1 MKPSSCGPCGG
12 GLTIIANAP
21 NPAGVAILKKY
32 FNNEVS
38 PGGIFTG
45 ALAPTI
51 IFWFIFLIFRGIA
64 SPLPAV
70 RITNTSRLKGAIAN
84 QFNINLDERMIQMA
98 ATDASIENVIA
109 REILDSRGNPTVEV
123 EVRLSGGAS
132 ARAGVP
138 SGASTGAREAIELR
152 DGDKNRFNGKGVL
165 KAVENVNGV
174 IYDKIK
180 GHDAA
185 HQAEIDDILIELDG
199 SPNKGKLGANAI
211 LGVSLAVARA
221 AAKAADQPLFRYLS
235 PNGAGRLPVPMLN
248 IMNGGAHAR
257 WQGSDFQ
264 EYMVAPYG
272 AESFREALRWSSE
285 IFQALRAVLMEAG
298 HHVGVGDEGG
308 FSPNVSSNE
317 EPLQLIVK
325 GIEKAGLKPGP
336 DVGICLDPAAS
347 EFYEDGQYNLRT
359 ENRTCSSD
367 EMVDYFERLIDTYP
381 ICSIEDGLAE
391 DDWSGWQI
399 LNQRLGDRIEL
410 IGDDLFVTNIEYI
423 RRGIEEHSANAV
435 LIKLNQIGT
444 LSETIK
450 AVQMCREVGWGACVS
465 HRSGETIDSF
475 IADMTVALDTGHLKT
490 GAPCRGERVEKYNQ
504 LLRIEE
510 ELGSK
515 AQYAGKN
522 GFIRPVRF

>member
-1 MKPSSCGPCGG
+1 MASTDTK
-12 GLTIIANAP
+12 IEKIA
-21 NPAGVAILKKY
+21 
-32 FNNEVS
+32 
-38 PGGIFTG
+38 
-45 ALAPTI
+45 
-51 IFWFIFLIFRGIA
+51 
-64 SPLPAV
+64 
-70 RITNTSRLKGAIAN
+70 
-84 QFNINLDERMIQMA
+84 
-98 ATDASIENVIA
+98 A

-123 EVRLSGGAS
+123 EVSLTGGAR

-152 DGDKNRFNGKGVL
+152 DGDKKRFNGKGVL
-165 KAVENVNGV
+165 QAVENVNRE
-174 IYDKIK
+174 INEKIA
-180 GHDAA
+180 GLDAA
-185 HQAEIDDILIELDG
+185 HQAEIDNILIELDG
-199 SPNKGKLGANAI
+199 TPNKGRLGANAL

-221 AAKAADQPLFRYLS
+221 AALAANEPLFRYLS
-235 PNGAGRLPVPMLN
+235 GDGTGRLPVPMLN

-272 AESFREALRWSSE
+272 ADSFREALRWASE
-285 IFQALRAVLMEAG
+285 IYQALRAVLMEAG
-298 HHVGVGDEGG
+298 HPVGVGDEGG

-347 EFYEDGQYNLRT
+347 EFYEDGRYNLRT
-359 ENRTCSSD
+359 ENRTCSSQ
-367 EMVDYFERLIDTYP
+367 EMVDYLQKLIDAYP

-391 DDWSGWQI
+391 DDWEGWQS
-399 LNQRLGDRIEL
+399 LNQRLGDSIEL
-410 IGDDLFVTNIEYI
+410 IGDDLFVTNVEYI
-423 RRGIEEHSANAV
+423 KRGIQERSANAV

-444 LSETIK
+444 LTETIK
-450 AVQMCREVGWGACVS
+450 AVQMCREAGWGACVS

-510 ELGSK
+510 ELGN
-515 AQYAGKN
+515 AANYAGKQ
-522 GFIRPVRF
+522 GFIRPVRY

>member
-1 MKPSSCGPCGG
+1 M
-12 GLTIIANAP
+12 
-21 NPAGVAILKKY
+21 
-32 FNNEVS
+32 
-38 PGGIFTG
+38 TG
-45 ALAPTI
+45 T
-51 IFWFIFLIFRGIA
+51 
-64 SPLPAV
+64 
-70 RITNTSRLKGAIAN
+70 TTK
-84 QFNINLDERMIQMA
+84 
-98 ATDASIENVIA
+98 IEKVMA

-123 EVRLSGGAS
+123 EVSLGGGMR

-152 DGDKNRFNGKGVL
+152 DGDKKRFNGKGVL
-165 KAVENVNGV
+165 KAVENVNGL
-174 IYDKIK
+174 INEKLK
-180 GHDAA
+180 GMQAA
-185 HQAEIDDILIELDG
+185 NQAEIDDILIELDG
-199 SPNKGKLGANAI
+199 TPNKGKLGANAI

-221 AAKAADQPLFRYLS
+221 AAVAATLPLYRHLGG
-235 PNGAGRLPVPMLN
+235 NGAGRLPVPMLN

-272 AESFREALRWSSE
+272 ADSFREALRWSSE
-285 IFQALRAVLMEAG
+285 IYQALRAVLMEAG

-308 FSPNVSSNE
+308 FAPNVSSNE

-336 DVGICLDPAAS
+336 DVGISLDPAAS
-347 EFYEDGQYNLRT
+347 EFYEDDRYNLRT
-359 ENRTCSSD
+359 ENRTCSSQ
-367 EMVDYFERLIDTYP
+367 EMVDYLQKLIDTYP

-391 DDWSGWQI
+391 DDWEGWQS
-399 LNQRLGDRIEL
+399 LNQRLGDSIEL
-410 IGDDLFVTNIEYI
+410 IGDDLFVTNVEYI
-423 RRGIEEHSANAV
+423 KRGIQEQSANAV

-444 LSETIK
+444 LTETIK
-450 AVQMCREVGWGACVS
+450 AVQMCREAGWGACVS

-510 ELGSK
+510 ELGSE